1 RSSLAAV
8 ILRMKALGLT
18 DVERFPFL
26 DPPAPRMI
34 ADGYQL
40 LAELGAVDDAN
51 ELTAIGRQLA
61 RFPIDPRVARMI
73 LAAERER
80 SLAEILVIAAVLEGG
95 EARERP
101 VYRAAAAGRAPRRVH
116 HACSAFSRRELGFSV
131 SAQAVGSLRRGASA
145 SEVEPA
151 VGAGIARPVPVAAAT
166 ARMARR
172 PSPAGVARGR
182 NADAGQ

>member
-80 SLAEILVIAAVLEGG
+80 SLAEILVIAAVLGG
-95 EARERP
+95 DDPRERP
-101 VYRAAAAGRAPRRVH
+101 FDRAGAARRAHARFHAGNSDFLSLLQLLGHFAQALPRRK
-116 HACSAFSRRELGFSV
+116 A
-131 SAQAVGSLRRGASA
+131 
-145 SEVEPA
+145 
-151 VGAGIARPVPVAAAT
+151 
-166 ARMARR
+166 
-172 PSPAGVARGR
+172 
-182 NADAGQ
+182 